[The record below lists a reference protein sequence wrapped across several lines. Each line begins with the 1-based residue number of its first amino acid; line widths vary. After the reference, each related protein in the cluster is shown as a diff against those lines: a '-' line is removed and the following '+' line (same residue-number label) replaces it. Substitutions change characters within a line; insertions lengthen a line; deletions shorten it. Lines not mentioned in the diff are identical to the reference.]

1 MDIDTIAKQAYEE
14 TLIKIVRDLPPNRA
28 EQLVDF
34 ARFLEAQLLSEAL
47 LQEEDPAEVEAEN
60 ARWDELLA
68 SEESQAWLEKM
79 AEKAR
84 ADHRAGKSRPIAFDD
99 EGRLVPG

>member
-1 MDIDTIAKQAYEE
+1 MDMDTAVKQAYEQ

-34 ARFLEAQLLSEAL
+34 ARFLEAQLLSESL

-84 ADHRAGKSRPIAFDD
+84 AEHRAGKSRPMVFDD
-99 EGRLVPG
+99 EGRLVRG

>member
-1 MDIDTIAKQAYEE
+1 MDTAVQRDYER
-14 TLIKIVRDLPPNRA
+14 TLIKIARRLPPNRV

-47 LQEEDPAEVEAEN
+47 LEDEDPAEVEAEN

-68 SEESQAWLEKM
+68 TEESQAWLEKM
-79 AEKAR
+79 AKKAR
-84 ADHRAGKSRPIAFDD
+84 EDYRAGKSTPMTFDD
-99 EGRLVPG
+99 EGRLVQG